1 MSIRIAVSLI
11 AASLVLA
18 STPAFAQV
26 LLPWNEGFEG
36 TSGETYT
43 SDTAS
48 LTGAADW
55 SYANTDPSGR
65 LRTDA
70 GAGYPRTGSAAIT
83 LDRSPSGSD
92 QINYLTVGGDM
103 SLYSVAVDTVVLD
116 FAFMDHGEDVH
127 ASDRVWV
134 RGSNTDAWLP
144 IADLNALAGPVGLYE
159 VVEDLNVSGLL
170 ASAGQDFTGT
180 FEVRFGQED
189 DSPST
194 GISNGDGFTFDDFAM
209 RLIGPDDVAASG
221 VISPV
226 AGECSSSA
234 MMIGVEVTN
243 FGGNVVSNVPVE
255 LTITDAAGNVS
266 TVSGVAAGPLG
277 FLDTATVTVGPVD
290 LFVGGLTD
298 FVVTSQLLGDT
309 DPANDVYI
317 ETVDLALGA
326 VPLDPID
333 GACPTYP
340 TTLTVQAEG
349 ATVYTWWDAP
359 TGGIQLGSGPAF
371 TTPVIGSQTT
381 YWVQRNT
388 TTGSAGALDNTVG
401 TGGYFPDYDDGLVF
415 DVAVPS
421 QLDSVLIYADAAG
434 DLTINLEDDTGME
447 IDSMTIAVSTGANVV
462 PVGFS
467 LPVGT
472 GFVMH
477 AQGTTVPN
485 LFRNTGGALFP
496 YTTAGSEVTVTGNV
510 NGLLDY
516 YYYFYDWQVTAGG
529 CADERTEVVVPVGIA
544 ECDTDLE
551 VLVTSGPEI
560 VPGASLVYTVDV
572 TNHGPDPLAGYQL
585 TSADPVELGTGT
597 VAGACTSFPCDLID
611 IAPGTS
617 TQVTVTYAPDPALP
631 DLGPIEFTLLA
642 VPTSGET
649 DPEPTNDLG
658 LLSLPVVAHADL
670 TVDVTEEAD
679 PLIVGAVETFL
690 VHVENAG
697 PSVVDVTLHAQL
709 PAEFTNVQTLL
720 GCTNGMT
727 ALPACTLGPVTPGV
741 PVEVM
746 YQADVPIATIPG
758 TVTSVWTVTT
768 DAVED
773 VPGGETWAETTEIAI
788 GADLELTMTVV
799 AENVIAGA
807 PVDVTLRTINHGPDP
822 VLRATVHLELPDGVE
837 AVTLPSGCD
846 ADLVCAVEPMVL
858 GEYAEV
864 VVPVRPA
871 PDATGL
877 LHLTATSRSERP
889 DPVETNNIQDEE
901 FEIHWAS
908 DLVVTATL
916 PAGPIAAGDSIDLD
930 VRVENVGPSN
940 AVDVVVVLDLPPAGL
955 TVEGCVEDQVFD
967 TVCPLTA
974 SIAFGDDATTTISL
988 VIANDA
994 LGTFSIPVSA
1004 RSSGASVGDGATV
1017 VDVVVSTDTGEGCA
1031 DCGNSV
1037 AGRSSGHAGLAFLL
1051 LLALRRRRK

>member
-1 MSIRIAVSLI
+1 
-11 AASLVLA
+11 
-18 STPAFAQV
+18 
-26 LLPWNEGFEG
+26 
-36 TSGETYT
+36 
-43 SDTAS
+43 
-48 LTGAADW
+48 
-55 SYANTDPSGR
+55 
-65 LRTDA
+65 
-70 GAGYPRTGSAAIT
+70 
-83 LDRSPSGSD
+83 
-92 QINYLTVGGDM
+92 M

-116 FAFMDHGEDVH
+116 FAFMDHGEDIH

-134 RGSNTDAWLP
+134 RGSNTAAWLP

-194 GISNGDGFTFDDFAM
+194 GIANGDGFTFDDFAM
-209 RLIGPDDVAASG
+209 RLIGPDDVAASA

-243 FGGNVVSNVPVE
+243 FGGNVVSNVPVD

-290 LFVGGLTD
+290 LFAGGLTD

-371 TTPVIGSQTT
+371 TTPVIGSETT

-485 LFRNTGGALFP
+485 LFRNTGGGLFP

-510 NGLLDY
+510 NGLLDF

-551 VLVTSGPEI
+551 VLVTSGPEV

-585 TSADPVELGTGT
+585 TSG
-597 VAGACTSFPCDLID
+597 
-611 IAPGTS
+611 
-617 TQVTVTYAPDPALP
+617 
-631 DLGPIEFTLLA
+631 
-642 VPTSGET
+642 
-649 DPEPTNDLG
+649 
-658 LLSLPVVAHADL
+658 
-670 TVDVTEEAD
+670 
-679 PLIVGAVETFL
+679 
-690 VHVENAG
+690 G
-697 PSVVDVTLHAQL
+697 PSRVGDRDRRWRLHL
-709 PAEFTNVQTLL
+709 
-720 GCTNGMT
+720 
-727 ALPACTLGPVTPGV
+727 
-741 PVEVM
+741 
-746 YQADVPIATIPG
+746 
-758 TVTSVWTVTT
+758 
-768 DAVED
+768 
-773 VPGGETWAETTEIAI
+773 
-788 GADLELTMTVV
+788 
-799 AENVIAGA
+799 
-807 PVDVTLRTINHGPDP
+807 
-822 VLRATVHLELPDGVE
+822 
-837 AVTLPSGCD
+837 
-846 ADLVCAVEPMVL
+846 
-858 GEYAEV
+858 
-864 VVPVRPA
+864 VPVRPDRHRPGYLHPGHCHLRSRPGPAGSRTHRVHPARGAHVGRDGPGSGPTTLGCFPSPWWPTQISPWMSQRKPTPSLWA
-871 PDATGL
+871 PCRPSWCTWRTRAPRWW
-877 LHLTATSRSERP
+877 TSRSTRSCQP
-889 DPVETNNIQDEE
+889 SSRTYRRC
-901 FEIHWAS
+901 WA
-908 DLVVTATL
+908 A
-916 PAGPIAAGDSIDLD
+916 P
-930 VRVENVGPSN
+930 
-940 AVDVVVVLDLPPAGL
+940 
-955 TVEGCVEDQVFD
+955 
-967 TVCPLTA
+967 
-974 SIAFGDDATTTISL
+974 
-988 VIANDA
+988 
-994 LGTFSIPVSA
+994 
-1004 RSSGASVGDGATV
+1004 
-1017 VDVVVSTDTGEGCA
+1017 TG
-1031 DCGNSV
+1031 
-1037 AGRSSGHAGLAFLL
+1037 
-1051 LLALRRRRK
+1051 